1 MAELKEVTGKNSTEY
16 PVKYRRVVVK
26 VGTSVLTGGKH
37 NLDQAHMVELVRQCA
52 KLHQQGCDIIV
63 CTSAAIAVGRSRLN
77 FPTLPDNIVS
87 KQLLASVGQGLLH
100 QTWEQLFGLYNIH
113 VGQILLTRAD
123 VNIRPRYIN
132 ARDTLGA
139 LLSHGVVPI
148 INENDALA
156 IEEIKVGDNDN
167 LSALVATLVDA
178 DLLLM
183 LTDQPG
189 LYTADPRKDAKAEL
203 IPEVRRI
210 DDSLKALA
218 GDSGS
223 GLGVGGMATKLQA
236 ADVARR
242 AGADVIIA
250 SGRFPEAIQRAA
262 SGNSVGTLF
271 PAVESR
277 LERRKRWIL
286 AGPKPAGTIQ
296 VDQGA
301 VSALC
306 TKGKSLL
313 PAGIVSID
321 ATFERGDTVAI
332 IDSHLNEFARGITA
346 YSSDELQKIKGAHSE
361 QIAERLGYTYGSS
374 IVHRNNMILLTEEA

>member
-1 MAELKEVTGKNSTEY
+1 M
-16 PVKYRRVVVK
+16 K

-37 NLDQAHMVELVRQCA
+37 DLDQAHMVELVRQCA
-52 KLHQQGCDIIV
+52 QLHQLGCNVVI

-77 FPTLPDNIVS
+77 FPKLPDNIVS
-87 KQLLASVGQGLLH
+87 KQLLASVGQSLLH
-100 QTWEQLFGLYNIH
+100 QTWEQLFGLYNIY

-123 VNIRPRYIN
+123 VDIRPRYIN

-139 LLSHGVVPI
+139 LLAHNVIPI

-189 LYTADPRKDAKAEL
+189 LYTADPRKDPNAEL
-203 IPEVRRI
+203 IPEVRKI
-210 DDSLKALA
+210 DDSLKSLA
-218 GDSGS
+218 GGSGS

-250 SGRFPEAIQRAA
+250 SGQYPEAIRRAA
-262 SGNSVGTLF
+262 SGQTVGTLF

-277 LERRKRWIL
+277 LESRKRWIL

-301 VSALC
+301 VHALC
-306 TKGKSLL
+306 AKGKSLL
-313 PAGIVSID
+313 SAGIVSID

-332 IDSHLNEFARGITA
+332 VDTQHNEFARGISA
-346 YSSDELQKIKGAHSE
+346 YSSAELQVIKGCHSD
-361 QIAERLGYTYGSS
+361 QIVMKLGYTYGSS
-374 IVHRNNMILLTEEA
+374 IVHRNDMILLIEEP